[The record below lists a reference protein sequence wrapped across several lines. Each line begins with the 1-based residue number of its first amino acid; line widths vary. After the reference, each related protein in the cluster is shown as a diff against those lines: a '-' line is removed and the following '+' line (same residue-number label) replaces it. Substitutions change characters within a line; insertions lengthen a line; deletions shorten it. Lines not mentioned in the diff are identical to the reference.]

1 MSISL
6 LQALVDSACAF
17 CLTETLIYITSLGTG
32 ANVRAGGPL
41 AISNDEPASQEVRTL
56 RANLHSS
63 APSPVAQN
71 APEHPVARRE
81 QRLYSSHEPTNNGTG
96 PFPPRAS
103 AREESTGGNWEG
115 ERYLVHCSFP
125 WSCLGLLVID

>member
-6 LQALVDSACAF
+6 LQVLVDGACAF

-56 RANLHSS
+56 RDNLHSS
-63 APSPVAQN
+63 APSPVAQS

-81 QRLYSSHEPTNNGTG
+81 QRLLAAMSPLTLALGLS
-96 PFPPRAS
+96 PPRAS
-103 AREESTGGNWEG
+103 ARGELTGGNWEG

-125 WSCLGLLVID
+125 LSCLGLLVID